1 MTDNHTWL
9 QNKSWN
15 VKDEY
20 YTPKILVDAI
30 LPHIPSPHP
39 LVRTTPTR
47 AYRETVW
54 CPFDTENSEFVIRLK
69 ENGYNVIHSHIW
81 EGKDFFNYV
90 PEQPFDMIISNPP
103 FSLKLKV
110 FERLF
115 KLGKPFLMLMGLPIL
130 NYQVVGAYFHRKQ
143 NQGKRLQLLIVDKK
157 VSFNGDTSSFNNSYF
172 GWNILQEDIIFA
184 HLEHNNSGEN
194 YVGSRMGDSESLPEI
209 EKKKVEWL

>member
-30 LPHIPSPHP
+30 MPHLPHPF
-39 LVRTTPTR
+39 TTSTVPATR
-47 AYRETVW
+47 KIVW
-54 CPFDTENSEFVIRLK
+54 CPFDTENSEFVIGLREK
-69 ENGYNVIHSHIW
+69 GYDVIHSHIW
-81 EGKDFFNYV
+81 EGKDFFHYE
-90 PEQPFDMIISNPP
+90 PEQHYDMIISNPP
-103 FSLKLKV
+103 FTLKLKV

-115 KLGKPFLMLMGLPIL
+115 NLGKPFLMLMGLPIL
-130 NYQVVGAYFHRKQ
+130 NYQVVGEYFHKKQ
-143 NQGKRLQLLIVDKK
+143 NEGKKLQLLIVDKK

-209 EKKKVEWL
+209 EKKKVEWF